1 MNDIFG
7 QIANLGFP
15 IVISIYLLIR
25 LEGKVESLAISI
37 NELAKSID
45 LLTVKTPKGYDII
58 KKT

>member
-7 QIANLGFP
+7 QVANLGFP

-25 LEGKVESLAISI
+25 LEGKVESLTISI

-45 LLTVKTPKGYDII
+45 LLTVKTPKGI
-58 KKT
+58 

>member
-7 QIANLGFP
+7 QVANLGFP

-25 LEGKVESLAISI
+25 LEGKVESLTIGI

-45 LLTVKTPKGYDII
+45 LLTVKTPKGI
-58 KKT
+58 